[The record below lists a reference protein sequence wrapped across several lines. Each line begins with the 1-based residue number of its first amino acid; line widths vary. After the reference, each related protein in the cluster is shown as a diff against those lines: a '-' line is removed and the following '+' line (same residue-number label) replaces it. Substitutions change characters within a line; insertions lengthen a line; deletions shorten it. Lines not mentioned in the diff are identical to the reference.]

1 MLPDCVYTQSI
12 TRMKTIYLLILL
24 SLSATLNAQTP
35 TGAFRQKQKTAPA
48 DPTLAQRLNADE
60 IPLPP
65 RNQRTGRLGASGGL
79 SLQPLRLRVVRDTTT
94 DLPIFIDNARKQTPN
109 PARKTGAR
117 LSAETAAT
125 TTFAYLN
132 EVKSLLK
139 ISDPA
144 TSFAVSKTETDNLGQ
159 THVRLNQVYRGLP
172 VHGAELIAHLTDG
185 EVTTLNGRT
194 RPIAAGL
201 NITPKLTQPQATAQA
216 FRDVGTESIVRKF
229 GENILKIKPAE
240 GELCVFTTKKGE
252 DRLAYQLTIC
262 PNFIERWEYMIDAQ
276 TGAVLDKYNNTC
288 GVDGPVKATAKDLNG
303 ISRTI
308 QTYLAGQTYYLLDAS
323 RAMFNKTASK
333 LPNSPVGALWTID
346 FRNDTSQTAYQ
357 TTSANNT
364 NWTPTAVSAHANASI
379 AYEYYL
385 NTFQRNALDGKGGTM
400 ISIINVADPDD
411 AKGFDNAVW
420 TGKAMI
426 YGNGRA
432 AFKPLAGGLDVA
444 GHEMTHGVTQN
455 SAALEYKY
463 QSGAINE
470 SMSDVF
476 GVLIDRTNW
485 TIGEDVVLPSAFPS
499 GALRSMSNPN
509 QNGSSVRGYQ
519 PKTMTQYVNTTQDNG
534 GVHINSGIPNYAF
547 YLFATDNAVGRD
559 KAEKVYYR
567 TLTTYLT
574 RTSQFVDL
582 RLAVLKATGDLYG
595 ATGAEYAAAKK
606 AFDTVGITDGQST
619 PTRQPDLPTA
629 TGQDKIL
636 LSDTDGNDELYSDVF
651 QTNKFEKKSSLG
663 LRQRPSVT
671 DDGQTAY
678 YVTSDKRIKSVNLT
692 GTAKET
698 IISNET
704 VWANVAVSKD
714 NTKLA
719 FLTDAREPTIYV
731 FSAAKNKTVKFKL
744 YNPTTGQG
752 VTNGDVL
759 YADSFEWDYT
769 GEYIIY
775 DAYNEL
781 QSASGDDISYWDVGI
796 IRAWDKQKNDF
807 GDGTIDK
814 LFNGL
819 DEGESIGNPSFSKN
833 SPDIV
838 AFDYVNSDGT
848 TETYSII
855 AANLSTGKA
864 SSIYKNNTFGYP
876 NYNRTDSKIAFNTKS
891 SAGKEQIGGVDL
903 AADKVTA
910 ATGKMTVLYTGA
922 KWPVWYTQSVRTQP
936 AKTAQTITFA
946 PLADRYTDQPTFTLS
961 ATSSANLPVVFSV
974 QGGPARMAGSQITV
988 TGPGRVVIRA
998 AQDGNAQF
1006 LAATPVDQSFNVLA
1020 VLGLEP
1026 AWADAIQVY
1035 PNPATSV
1042 VSIELPKSELITE
1055 ASLTNGNGVSVKRVT
1070 PTLPVSSV
1078 QLDVRNLPR
1087 GVYTVTVKTESGSVS
1102 RQVVKE

>member
-1 MLPDCVYTQSI
+1 
-12 TRMKTIYLLILL
+12 MKTIYLLTLL
-24 SLSATLNAQTP
+24 GLSATLNAQTP
-35 TGAFRQKQKTAPA
+35 TDAFRQKQKTASA
-48 DPTLAQRLNADE
+48 DPTLAQRLNAE
-60 IPLPP
+60 EMPVPAQN
-65 RNQRTGRLGASGGL
+65 RRAGRVVPGGL
-79 SLQPLRLRVVRDTTT
+79 SLQPLRLRVVRDTAT
-94 DLPIFIDNARKQTPN
+94 DLPIFIENTRKQPLN

-117 LSAETAAT
+117 LNAKAAIT

-132 EVKSLLK
+132 DVKELLK

-144 TSFAVSKTETDNLGQ
+144 TSFAVSKTETDDLGQ

-172 VHGAELIAHLTDG
+172 VHGSELIAHLTDG
-185 EVTTLNGRT
+185 DVTTLNGRT
-194 RPIAAGL
+194 RPITAGL
-201 NITPKLTQPQATAQA
+201 SITPKMTQAQATERA

-229 GENILKIKPAE
+229 GENILNIKPAD
-240 GELCVFTTKKGE
+240 GKLCVFGTATGE

-303 ISRTI
+303 VSRTI

-323 RAMFNKTASK
+323 RAMFSKTTSK
-333 LPNSPVGALWTID
+333 MPNGPIGALWTID

-379 AYEYYL
+379 AYEYFL

-420 TGKAMI
+420 TGKAMV
-426 YGNGRA
+426 YGNGRTS
-432 AFKPLAGGLDVA
+432 FKPLAGGLDVA

-455 SAALEYKY
+455 TAALEYKY

-476 GVLIDRTNW
+476 GVLIDRANW
-485 TIGEDVVLPSAFPS
+485 TLGEEVVLPAAYPS

-519 PKTMTQYVNTTQDNG
+519 PKTMAQYITTTQDNG

-582 RLAVLKATGDLYG
+582 RLAVLKATADLYG

-606 AFDTVGITDGQST
+606 AFDAVGITDGQGT

-636 LSDTDGNDELYSDVF
+636 LSDTNGKDELYSDVF
-651 QTNKFEKKSSLG
+651 QTNKFEKKSALG

-678 YVTSDKRIKSVNLT
+678 YVTSDKRIRSVNLT

-698 IISNET
+698 LISNET

-714 NTKLA
+714 NTRLA

-731 FSAAKNKTVKFKL
+731 YSAAKNKMVKFKL

-775 DAYNEL
+775 DAYNKL
-781 QSASGDDISYWDVGI
+781 TSATGDDISYWDVGI

-819 DEGESIGNPSFSKN
+819 KEGESIGNPSFSKN
-833 SPDIV
+833 SPDIL
-838 AFDYVNSDGT
+838 AFDYVSSDGA

-864 SSIYKNNTFGYP
+864 TNIYKNNTLGYP
-876 NYNRTDSKIAFNTKS
+876 NYNRLDNKLAFNTGS
-891 SAGKEQIGGVDL
+891 SAGKEQVGGVDL
-903 AADKVTA
+903 TADKVSA
-910 ATGKMTVLYTGA
+910 ATGKMTVLYTNA
-922 KWPVWYTQSVRTQP
+922 KWPVWYTQSVRAQP
-936 AKTAQTITFA
+936 AKTAQAVTFA

-961 ATSSANLPVVFSV
+961 ATSSANLPVVFSM
-974 QGGPARMAGSQITV
+974 QGGPARIAGSQVTV
-988 TGPGRVVIRA
+988 TGPGKVTIRA
-998 AQDGNAQF
+998 AQDGNTQF

-1026 AWADAIQVY
+1026 TWADALNVY
-1035 PNPATSV
+1035 PNPATAV
-1042 VSIELPKSELITE
+1042 LTIEIPKQELITE
-1055 ASLTNGNGVSVKRVT
+1055 ASLTNLNGVSAKRIIPST
-1070 PTLPVSSV
+1070 SVSSV
-1078 QLDVRNLPR
+1078 QFDVRNLPR
-1087 GVYTVTVKTESGSVS
+1087 GVYTVTIKTESGSVN

>member
-1 MLPDCVYTQSI
+1 
-12 TRMKTIYLLILL
+12 MKTIYLLSLL
-24 SLSATLNAQTP
+24 SLSVTLNAQTP
-35 TGAFRQKQKTAPA
+35 TSLFRQKQKTAPA
-48 DPTLAQRLNADE
+48 DPTLARRLNAE
-60 IPLPP
+60 EMPLP
-65 RNQRTGRLGASGGL
+65 NAAQQQRTQRIGASGRL
-79 SLQPLRLRVVRDTTT
+79 SLQPLRLRVVRDTVT
-94 DLPIFIDNARKQTPN
+94 DLPIFIENTRKQSPN

-117 LSAETAAT
+117 VSAEAAAEA
-125 TTFAYLN
+125 TFAYLGQ
-132 EVKSLLK
+132 VKSLLK
-139 ISDPA
+139 ISDPSV
-144 TSFAVSKTETDNLGQ
+144 SFVVSKTETDDLGQ
-159 THVRLNQVYRGLP
+159 THVRLNQVHRGLP

-194 RPIAAGL
+194 RPIDAGL
-201 NITPKLTQPQATAQA
+201 TITPKLTQPQATERA
-216 FRDVGTESIVRKF
+216 FWDVGTESIVRKF

-240 GELCVFTTKKGE
+240 GELCVFTTANRE

-288 GVDGPVKATAKDLNG
+288 GVDGPVKATARDLNG
-303 ISRTI
+303 VSRTI
-308 QTYLAGQTYYLLDAS
+308 QTYLSGQTYVLIDAS
-323 RAMFNKTASK
+323 RAMFNKTTSK
-333 LPNSPVGALWTID
+333 IPNSPVGALWTID

-364 NWTPTAVSAHANASI
+364 NWTPTAVSAHANASTS
-379 AYEYYL
+379 YEYFL

-426 YGNGRA
+426 YGNGRT
-432 AFKPLAGGLDVA
+432 AFKPLAGALDVA
-444 GHEMTHGVTQN
+444 GHEMTHGITQN
-455 SAALEYKY
+455 TAGLEYKY

-485 TIGEDVVLPSAFPS
+485 TLGEDVVVRTAFPS

-519 PKTMTQYVNTTQDNG
+519 PRTMAQYINTTQDNG

-547 YLFATDNAVGRD
+547 YLFATSNAVGRE

-567 TLTTYLT
+567 TLTQYLT

-582 RLAVLKATGDLYG
+582 RLAVLKATADLYG

-606 AFDTVGITDGQST
+606 AFDDVGINDGQST
-619 PTRQPDLPTA
+619 PTRQPELPTA

-636 LSDTDGNDELYSDVF
+636 LSDTDGKDELYSDVF

-714 NTKLA
+714 NARLA

-731 FSAAKNKTVKFKL
+731 YSAAKNKTVKFKL

-752 VTNGDVL
+752 VTNGDVQ
-759 YADSFEWDYT
+759 YADTFEWDYS
-769 GEYIIY
+769 GENIIY

-781 QSASGDDISYWDVGI
+781 ESASGDDISYWDVGI
-796 IRAWDKQKNDF
+796 IRVWDKQKNDF
-807 GDGTIDK
+807 SDGTIDK
-814 LFNGL
+814 LFSGL

-833 SPDIV
+833 SPDIL
-838 AFDYVNSDGT
+838 AFDYITTDGA
-848 TETYSII
+848 TEAYSII
-855 AANLSTGKA
+855 AANLSTGKVTN
-864 SSIYKNNTFGYP
+864 IYKNNTFGYP
-876 NYNRTDSKIAFNTKS
+876 NYNRTDSKIAFNTES
-891 SAGKEQIGGVDL
+891 SAGKEQISGVDL

-910 ATGKMTVLYTGA
+910 ATGRMTVLSTGA
-922 KWPVWYTQSVRTQP
+922 KWPVWYTQSVRSQP

-946 PLADRYTDQPTFTLS
+946 PLADRYTDQPAFTLS
-961 ATSSANLPVVFSV
+961 ATSSANLPVLFSV
-974 QGGPARMAGSQITV
+974 QSGPARVAGSQVTM
-988 TGPGRVVIRA
+988 TGPGKVTIRA
-998 AQDGNAQF
+998 AQDGNTQF
-1006 LAATPVDQSFNVLA
+1006 LAAAPVDQSFNVLA

-1026 AWADAIQVY
+1026 AWADAVTVY
-1035 PNPATSV
+1035 PNPATAV
-1042 VSIELPKSELITE
+1042 LTIDVPKQEFITE
-1055 ASLTNGNGVSVKRVT
+1055 ATLTNPNGVSVKRVT
-1070 PTLPVSSV
+1070 PTVAMSSV

-1087 GVYTVTVKTESGSVS
+1087 GVYTVTIKTESGSVS
-1102 RQVVKE
+1102 RQVVTE

>member
-1 MLPDCVYTQSI
+1 
-12 TRMKTIYLLILL
+12 MKTIYLLSLL
-24 SLSATLNAQTP
+24 SLSVTLNAQTP
-35 TGAFRQKQKTAPA
+35 TSLFRQKQKTAPA
-48 DPTLAQRLNADE
+48 DPTLARRLNAE
-60 IPLPP
+60 EMPLP
-65 RNQRTGRLGASGGL
+65 NAAQQQRTQRIGASGRL
-79 SLQPLRLRVVRDTTT
+79 SLQPLRLRVVRDTVT
-94 DLPIFIDNARKQTPN
+94 DLPIFIENTRKQSPN

-117 LSAETAAT
+117 VSAEAAAEA
-125 TTFAYLN
+125 TFAYLGQ
-132 EVKSLLK
+132 VKSLLK
-139 ISDPA
+139 ISDPSV
-144 TSFAVSKTETDNLGQ
+144 SFVVSKTETDDLGQ
-159 THVRLNQVYRGLP
+159 THVRLNQVHRGLP

-194 RPIAAGL
+194 RPIDAGL
-201 NITPKLTQPQATAQA
+201 TITPKLTQPQATERA
-216 FRDVGTESIVRKF
+216 FWDVGTESIVRKF

-240 GELCVFTTKKGE
+240 GELCVFTTANRE

-288 GVDGPVKATAKDLNG
+288 GVDGPVKATARDLNG
-303 ISRTI
+303 VSRTI
-308 QTYLAGQTYYLLDAS
+308 QTYLSGQTYVLIDAS
-323 RAMFNKTASK
+323 RAMFNKTTSK
-333 LPNSPVGALWTID
+333 IPNSPVGALWTID

-364 NWTPTAVSAHANASI
+364 NWTPTAVSAHANASTS
-379 AYEYYL
+379 YEYFL

-426 YGNGRA
+426 YGNGRT
-432 AFKPLAGGLDVA
+432 AFKPLAGALDVA
-444 GHEMTHGVTQN
+444 GHEMTHGITQN
-455 SAALEYKY
+455 TAGLEYKY

-485 TIGEDVVLPSAFPS
+485 TLGEDVVVRTAFPS

-519 PKTMTQYVNTTQDNG
+519 PRTMAQYINTTQDNG

-547 YLFATDNAVGRD
+547 YLFATSNAVGRE

-567 TLTTYLT
+567 TLTQYLT

-582 RLAVLKATGDLYG
+582 RLAVLKATADLYG

-606 AFDTVGITDGQST
+606 AFDDVGINDGQST
-619 PTRQPDLPTA
+619 PTRQPELPTA

-636 LSDTDGNDELYSDVF
+636 LSDTDGKDELYSDVF

-714 NTKLA
+714 NARLA

-731 FSAAKNKTVKFKL
+731 YSAAKNKTVKFKL

-752 VTNGDVL
+752 VTNGDVQ
-759 YADSFEWDYT
+759 YADTFEWDYS
-769 GEYIIY
+769 GENIIY

-781 QSASGDDISYWDVGI
+781 ESASGDDISYWDVGI
-796 IRAWDKQKNDF
+796 IRVWDKQKNDF
-807 GDGTIDK
+807 SDGTIDK
-814 LFNGL
+814 LFSGL

-833 SPDIV
+833 SPDIL
-838 AFDYVNSDGT
+838 AFDYITTDGA
-848 TETYSII
+848 TEAYSII
-855 AANLSTGKA
+855 AANLSTGKVTN
-864 SSIYKNNTFGYP
+864 IYKNNTFGYP
-876 NYNRTDSKIAFNTKS
+876 NYNRTDSKIAFNTES
-891 SAGKEQIGGVDL
+891 SAGKEQISGVDL

-910 ATGKMTVLYTGA
+910 ATGRMTVLYTGA
-922 KWPVWYTQSVRTQP
+922 KWPVWYTQSVRSQP
-936 AKTAQTITFA
+936 AKTPQTITFA
-946 PLADRYTDQPTFTLS
+946 PLADRYTDQPAFTLS
-961 ATSSANLPVVFSV
+961 ATSSANLPVLFSV
-974 QGGPARMAGSQITV
+974 QSGPARVAGSQVTM
-988 TGPGRVVIRA
+988 TGPGKVTIRA
-998 AQDGNAQF
+998 AQDGNTQF
-1006 LAATPVDQSFNVLA
+1006 LAAAPVDQSFNVLA

-1026 AWADAIQVY
+1026 AWADAVTVY
-1035 PNPATSV
+1035 PNPATAV
-1042 VSIELPKSELITE
+1042 LTIDVPKQEFITE
-1055 ASLTNGNGVSVKRVT
+1055 ATLTNPNGVSVKRVT
-1070 PTLPVSSV
+1070 PTVAMSSV

-1087 GVYTVTVKTESGSVS
+1087 GVYTVTIKTESGSVS
-1102 RQVVKE
+1102 RQVVTE